1 MAKMGRPK
9 TDTPLD
15 QRVTVRFEQKEYD
28 LLLEYAKTQ
37 NLTVT
42 QAIRLCVEREILT
55 KQK

>member
-28 LLLEYAKTQ
+28 LLLEYANTQ
-37 NLTVT
+37 NLTVA